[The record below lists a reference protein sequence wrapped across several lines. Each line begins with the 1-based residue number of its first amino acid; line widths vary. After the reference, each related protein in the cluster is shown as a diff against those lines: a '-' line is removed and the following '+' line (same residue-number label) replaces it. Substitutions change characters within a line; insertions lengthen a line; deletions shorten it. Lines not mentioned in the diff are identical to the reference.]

1 MAGTKVGG
9 LKTAETNKRKY
20 GDNWYREIGA
30 LGGKAG
36 HTGGFASSHELAVEA
51 GRKGGTKSKRGPSL
65 KRKENNNE

>member
-65 KRKENNNE
+65 KRKENKDE